1 MLNRRDFILS
11 SFAFLGLSNDLMNSI
26 NRFDNKEVLETQIR
40 LQYNQRYQV
49 IFSYEEWQII
59 NEKLNSNESKDK
71 FMKQGIVRFNLQD
84 RLRIILTEPEKVLEC
99 LTEEEKKLYKVELS
113 MLDPLE
119 ACRSINQRY
128 QLNLSPS
135 QFQTEGV
142 KLLWFLD
149 RCYSYRESQEK
160 QKS

>member
-1 MLNRRDFILS
+1 MLNRRDFLAS
-11 SFAFLGLSNDLMNSI
+11 SFAFLGLSFNSI
-26 NRFDNKEVLETQIR
+26 NRFDSNKVSETQIK

-49 IFSYEEWQII
+49 IFSYEEWKIM
-59 NEKLNSNESKDK
+59 NEELDPEADK
-71 FMKQGIVRFNLQD
+71 NKFLKQGLVRFNLQD

-99 LTEEEKKLYKVELS
+99 LTEQEKDLYKVELS
-113 MLDPLE
+113 MLNPLE
-119 ACRSINQRY
+119 ASIDINQRY

-160 QKS
+160 PKE